1 MSLVVSFTNPQKLL
15 RFDSRPL
22 RKIVRRIVRQSGIR
36 EGSLSLAVVDDATI
50 AGLNRQYLNDPSPT
64 DVLSF
69 VLESSPGYLEG
80 EVVASAETAA
90 RAARKYGWSAAD
102 ELKLYLIHGVLHLVG
117 YDDHT
122 PRQRSLMRKQERRYL
137 EQLGVSPR
145 KK

>member
-1 MSLVVSFTNPQKLL
+1 VPFTVTLANPQKLI

-22 RKIVRRIVRQSGIR
+22 RKVVRQIVRQSDLR

-50 AGLNRQYLNDPSPT
+50 AGLNKQYLGDPSPT

-69 VLESSPGYLEG
+69 ALESAPGYLEG

-90 RAARKYGWSAAD
+90 RSASEYGWSAAN
-102 ELKLYLIHGVLHLVG
+102 ELQLYLIHGVLHLVG
-117 YDDHT
+117 YNDRT
-122 PRQRSLMRKQERRYL
+122 SRQRSVMRKQERGYL
-137 EQLGVSPR
+137 EQLGISPR